1 VISRKPRAAVSRYT
15 SSMYRDERD
24 AMLTRLDALSKS
36 EEMNESL
43 KRELLELRRAA
54 SMTPA
59 GDPYINPRVLG
70 PGERAVLGAHQ
81 LEAFPVWAAGILHFI
96 SFGLFSVI
104 FYGIQQ
110 GRMPRAVHND
120 PSTGQAIGFQ
130 FIPFFNLYW
139 TFFSPLRLCDRIT
152 LQYRLR
158 GRSDEAPKAMVLAS
172 AVCSMIPYV
181 NFLSLLILWTISTC
195 LLQYKINQLIALGP
209 VELKPQLEAG

>member
-1 VISRKPRAAVSRYT
+1 
-15 SSMYRDERD
+15 M
-24 AMLTRLDALSKS
+24 
-36 EEMNESL
+36 
-43 KRELLELRRAA
+43 
-54 SMTPA
+54 
-59 GDPYINPRVLG
+59 
-70 PGERAVLGAHQ
+70 LGAHQ
-81 LEAFPVWAAGILHFI
+81 LDYFPVWAAGILHFI

-110 GRMPRAVHND
+110 GRMPRAAHND

-158 GRSDEAPKAMVLAS
+158 GRSDEAPKGMVLAS
-172 AVCSMIPYV
+172 AVVSMIPYV
-181 NFLSLLILWTISTC
+181 NFLSLMILWTISTC